1 LGNHQLYA
9 VYDLL
14 LQQLEIRQRVLRQ
27 VRVSEY
33 VMAMGINNRSL
44 GGYDMVDFNGF

>member
-1 LGNHQLYA
+1 LGNHQLRA

-14 LQQLEIRQRVLRQ
+14 
-27 VRVSEY
+27 RVSEY
-33 VMAMGINNRSL
+33 VMAVGINNRGM